1 MNPIINFVLKNK
13 FAVLLMTIIV
23 TAAGLYAGSNMK
35 QEMIPSIT
43 SPVITVTTINPG
55 ATPDD
60 IAENISEPIEN
71 ALKNLNGVE
80 KVTSTSMQNASNV
93 QISYNFDKD
102 MNEAQDEASD
112 AIANVELPDTA
123 QEPSISKMSFNAFPI
138 LALSIS
144 SENESLEDL
153 TTRMEDEIVPA
164 IEGLNGVAS
173 VQISGQQVKEVK
185 LTYDQDALEE
195 NGLTEE
201 TVKNVIQGSNIS
213 MPLGLFTFGSSEE
226 SVVVD
231 GNVMSLDDFRNMEI
245 PIVPSTQGQGAA
257 GQQGQGGAGQQGQGA
272 AGQGQGAAP
281 GGAQSGA
288 GVQNAELPTVK
299 LSDLAEIEL
308 VGEAESISRTNGEES
323 IGVQVIKSSDAN
335 TVQVAEAVK
344 EELNNFE
351 EDIDGLQVDTSF
363 DQALPIEESVS
374 TMLSKAA
381 FGALFAVIIILLF
394 LRNIKSTLIS
404 VVSIPLSLLIALLLL
419 NQMDISLNIMTLGAM
434 TVAIGR
440 VVDDSIVVIENI
452 YRRMALKGEPLKGK
466 ELVREATKEMFMPIL
481 SSTIVTVAVFLPLGL
496 VSGQIGELFMPFAL
510 TIVFALLASLL
521 IAITIV
527 PAMAHRLFKK
537 NLTSGA
543 LLKEHKPSKLA
554 GFYRNIL
561 NWSLNHKWIVSG
573 IVILMLVGSLFLTP
587 FIGASFLPAEEEKIA
602 MITYKPEPGE
612 TREQAENEATK
623 AESLLMDREH
633 VNMVQYS
640 LGSENPMNPGDTNSA
655 MFFVEYD
662 KDTPE
667 FEAEKENVIN
677 ELQEDTERG
686 TWAMQDF
693 SGSGAS
699 NALTY
704 NVYGDSV
711 DDIRDT
717 VSEIEEIMSGRSDL
731 ANVDSSLAE
740 TYNEYTFAANQEELS
755 KLGLTASQIAMA
767 LMPER
772 SQDTLT
778 QVESDGT
785 TYDVMIQTDTESFD
799 SIEDLEDKTIQSP
812 TGQEVRIGDV
822 AEVNE
827 GTTSDTVSRQDGK
840 IYAQVSGE
848 VTVDNVG
855 MTSQEVQQ
863 EVDKLDVPSNVRVEV
878 AGVSADMNESFSQ
891 LGMAMLAAVAIVYL
905 VLVITFGGGLAPF
918 AILFSLPFT
927 VIGALVALLI
937 TGETISLNTM
947 IGMLMLIGIVVTNA
961 IVLID
966 RVIHK
971 EKEGLTT
978 REALLEAG
986 STRLRPILMTAIATI
1001 GALLPLAFGFESS
1014 GFISKGLGV
1023 TVIGGLTSSTL
1034 LTLIV
1039 VPIVYEILTKPRRK
1053 KKEKMIESKVKEA

>member
-1 MNPIINFVLKNK
+1 MNSIINFVLKNK

-60 IAENISEPIEN
+60 NAENVSEPIEN

-93 QISYNFDKD
+93 QIQYDFDKD

-123 QEPSISKMSFNAFPI
+123 EEPSISKMSFNAFPI

-144 SENESLEDL
+144 SEKESLEDL

-164 IEGLNGVAS
+164 IEGLDGVSS

-185 LTYDQDALEE
+185 LTYDQEALEE
-195 NGLTEE
+195 NGLTED
-201 TVKNVIQGSNIS
+201 TVKNVIQGSNVS
-213 MPLGLFTFGSSEE
+213 MPLGLFTFGNSEE

-231 GNVMSLDDFRNMEI
+231 GNVMSLEDFKNIEI
-245 PIVPSTQGQGAA
+245 PITPSTQGQGAA
-257 GQQGQGGAGQQGQGA
+257 GKQGQGA
-272 AGQGQGAAP
+272 AGQGQGAGAQ
-281 GGAQSGA
+281 GGAQSGPGA
-288 GVQNAELPTVK
+288 QNAELPTVK
-299 LSDLAEIEL
+299 LSELAEIEL
-308 VGEAESISRTNGEES
+308 VGEAESISRTNGKES

-344 EELNNFE
+344 KELNNFQD
-351 EDIDGLQVDTSF
+351 DIDGLKVDTTF
-363 DQALPIEESVS
+363 DQALPIEDSVS

-404 VVSIPLSLLIALLLL
+404 IVSIPLSLLIALLVL

-452 YRRMALKGEPLKGK
+452 YRRMALKGEKLRGK
-466 ELVREATKEMFMPIL
+466 ELVKEATKEMFMPIL
-481 SSTIVTVAVFLPLGL
+481 SSTIVTIAVFLPLGL

-527 PAMAHRLFKK
+527 PSMAHRLFKK
-537 NLTSGA
+537 NLAGQTQM
-543 LLKEHKPSKLA
+543 KEHKPSKLA

-587 FIGASFLPAEEEKIA
+587 FIGVSFLPAEEEKTA

-612 TREQAENEATK
+612 TREQAESEATK
-623 AESLLMDREH
+623 AEGFLMDREH
-633 VNMVQYS
+633 VNQVQYS

-655 MFFVEYD
+655 LFFVEYD

-667 FEAEKENVIN
+667 FEKEKENVIN
-677 ELQEDTERG
+677 ELQEDTESG
-686 TWAMQDF
+686 TWAMQDM

-704 NVYGDSV
+704 YVYGDSV
-711 DDIRDT
+711 DEIRGT
-717 VSEIEEIMSGRSDL
+717 VSEIEKIMNDRSDL
-731 ANVDSSLAE
+731 TNIDSSLAE
-740 TYNEYTFAANQEELS
+740 TYKEYTFAANQEELS

-767 LMPER
+767 IMPER
-772 SQDTLT
+772 SQDALT
-778 QVESDGT
+778 EVESDGN
-785 TYDVMIQTDTESFD
+785 TYDVKVQTDTESFD
-799 SIEDLEDKTIQSP
+799 NVQELEDKTIQSP

-822 AEVNE
+822 AKVNE

-840 IYAQVSGE
+840 LYAQVSGE
-848 VTVDNVG
+848 LTVDDVAT
-855 MTSQEVQQ
+855 TSQEVQK
-863 EVDKLDVPSNVRVEV
+863 EVDKLDVPSNVSVET
-878 AGVSADMNESFSQ
+878 AGVSADINESFSQ
-891 LGMAMLAAVAIVYL
+891 LGIAMLAAIAIVYL
-905 VLVITFGGGLAPF
+905 VLVITFGGGRAPF

-937 TGETISLNTM
+937 AGETISLNTM

-986 STRLRPILMTAIATI
+986 TTRLRPILMTAIATI

-1039 VPIVYEILTKPRRK
+1039 VPIVYEILTKPRRRK
-1053 KKEKMIESKVKEA
+1053 KKTAVEAVKEA